1 MEIWD
6 EIYKKV
12 SNAASF
18 TAKETGKLTEL
29 AKAKYNLML
38 ENIVLEDAYKEL
50 GEIYYNQMK
59 TSEIDEKKLSLAYD
73 NIEKS
78 IVEIERLKTQ
88 INVLSNTVV
97 CECCGKKLEKEMLF
111 CPACGTKVKNTE
123 ETTEE

>member
-12 SNAASF
+12 SSAANY

-38 ENIVLEDAYKEL
+38 ENIVLEDAYKEM
-50 GEIYYNQMK
+50 GELYYKQMK
-59 TSEIDEKKLSLAYD
+59 NSEFDEKKISLAYD

-78 IVEIERLKTQ
+78 MVEIERLKTQ
-88 INVLSNTVV
+88 INILSNITV
-97 CECCGKKLEKEMLF
+97 CEGCGKKLDKEMVF
-111 CPACGTKVKNTE
+111 CPICGKKIE
-123 ETTEE
+123 KAEAEIEQ

>member
-12 SNAASF
+12 SSAASF

-38 ENIVLEDAYKEL
+38 ENVVLEDAYKTL
-50 GEIYYNQMK
+50 GQEYYNQIK
-59 TSEIDEKKLSLAYD
+59 TAEVDEKKISLAYD

-78 IVEIERLKTQ
+78 MVEIERLKSQ
-88 INVLSNTVV
+88 INILSNTIV
-97 CECCGKKLEKEMLF
+97 CEGCGKKLDKDMAF
-111 CPACGTKVKNTE
+111 CPACGTKANKISEETE
-123 ETTEE
+123 E